1 MKIELYGGNVF
12 GGPFGLFPAIMGV
25 RKAFNSEDKSDTTF
39 LSNPQAIG
47 ASDYDLLKKLVKGGD
62 EHAKC
67 MRFVVCYLE
76 ITAARYWWQQFDTY
90 TVGTVRLSQSTMHTI
105 LKRPLMQEDFEK
117 PIPASSLEYLN
128 HLIGIKEFDWLK
140 NILPEGFLQTRMVS
154 TNYQALRHMYLQ
166 RRTHKLKEWEQFCE
180 FIKTLPYSELIT
192 IEKEK
197 I

>member
-47 ASDYDLLKKLVKGGD
+47 ANDYDLLKKLVKGGD

-105 LKRPLMQEDFEK
+105 LKRPLDETDFER
-117 PIPASSLEYLN
+117 PIGFAFLQHLNSLIER
-128 HLIGIKEFDWLK
+128 KDFDKLK
-140 NILPEGFLQTRMVS
+140 NDLPEGFLQTRMVA

-166 RRTHKLKEWEQFCE
+166 RRTHKLKEWEMFCE

-192 IEKEK
+192 IEKDK
-197 I
+197 Q